1 MGEMGVDSFLS
12 LQIARAWWQSRQ
24 TLGESVTEQSDP
36 EVVISVAAQQ
46 FLEDKGE
53 ESRGKDG
60 TNLLDVCLRNVA

>member
-1 MGEMGVDSFLS
+1 MGIESFSS
-12 LQIARAWWQSRQ
+12 LEIARAWWQSRQ
-24 TLGESVTEQSDP
+24 TLEESVTEQSHP
-36 EVVISVAAQQ
+36 ELVISVAAQQ